1 MPKPKSLGSVHGVHM
16 NLEEQDVI
24 KLDGLK
30 SILKSD
36 RTNTIRTLIRNA
48 HGNINLIQENET
60 LKEELEFR
68 KENEDVLIEKLA
80 KANAEL
86 ESYKLKEEFNKD
98 PSKTKYAEDISWI
111 MLTKENWA
119 KETKKEYV
127 KPILVKRCKNLINV
141 LDSIVYEVDEDVDS
155 EKSPTSGAVTYD

>member
-1 MPKPKSLGSVHGVHM
+1 MPKPKRLGAIKRVPLE
-16 NLEEQDVI
+16 LEEHDI
-24 KLDGLK
+24 HKLENLK
-30 SILKSD
+30 SVLKTD
-36 RTNTIRTLIRNA
+36 RTNVFRTLIRNA

-60 LKEELEFR
+60 LKEEVEFR

-111 MLTKENWA
+111 MLTEENWE
-119 KETKKEYV
+119 KETVKDYV
-127 KPILVKRCKNLINV
+127 RPILVARCKKLINV
-141 LDSIVYEVDEDVDS
+141 LDSVIFKVDKEPET
-155 EKSPTSGAVTYD
+155 EKQTSGAVSYD

>member
-1 MPKPKSLGSVHGVHM
+1 MPKERTLGATRDIHLQ
-16 NLEEQDVI
+16 LEEPDHV
-24 KLDGLK
+24 KLENLK
-30 SILKSD
+30 SVFKTD
-36 RTNTIRTLIRNA
+36 RTNVFRTLIRNA
-48 HGNINLIQENET
+48 HGNINIIQENED
-60 LKEELEFR
+60 LKEEVKFR
-68 KENEDVLIEKLA
+68 KENEDILIEKLA

-86 ESYKLKEEFNKD
+86 EAYKLKEEFNHD

-155 EKSPTSGAVTYD
+155 EKSPTSGAVSYD